1 MRAGMVA
8 SYRAMAVTGPATTET
23 LRSQYQ
29 RVWLAVSPAPKRR
42 SREACWALR
51 GALLAVWPGGAPT
64 AGAMSGGRGTMEIGV
79 FIPIG
84 NNGWLI
90 SENAPQY
97 MPSFEL
103 NRNVTLR
110 AEYFGLDFVLS
121 MIKLRGFGGKTE
133 FWDYNL
139 ESFTLMAGL
148 AAVTQRIKLFATA
161 PVLALPPAIVARMA
175 TTIDSNSGGRFG
187 INLITG
193 WQRPEYSQ
201 MGLWPGD
208 EFFATRYDYLTEY
221 ATILRELWATGRC
234 DLKGRH
240 FQMDDCRMLPKPTG
254 EIKLICA
261 GSSGQGMTFSAQH
274 ADYNFCL
281 GAGVNTPRGFA
292 PSAEKLQAEAA
303 KTGRKVGTFVL
314 IMLIAA
320 ETDAEAFARWEHYKA
335 GADKEALAWLGLQAA
350 ADTRSDTHIK
360 EVVNPV
366 SAINFNMGTLVG
378 SYASIARM
386 LDEMATVPGTSGAL
400 LTFDDFVR
408 GIEDFGTR
416 IQPLMTTRRHA
427 MAAA

>member
-1 MRAGMVA
+1 MD
-8 SYRAMAVTGPATTET
+8 
-23 LRSQYQ
+23 
-29 RVWLAVSPAPKRR
+29 
-42 SREACWALR
+42 
-51 GALLAVWPGGAPT
+51 
-64 AGAMSGGRGTMEIGV
+64 IGV
-79 FIPIG
+79 FIPIN
-84 NNGWLI
+84 NNGWII
-90 SENAPQY
+90 SATSPQY

-103 NRNVTLR
+103 NKQVVQK
-110 AEYFGLDFVLS
+110 AEGYGFDFALS
-121 MIKLRGFGGKTE
+121 MIKLHGFGGKTE
-133 FWDYNL
+133 FWDHGL

-148 AAVTQRIKLFATA
+148 ASVTSKIRLYASTAVLTI
-161 PVLALPPAIVARMA
+161 PPAIVARMA
-175 TTIDSNSGGRFG
+175 VTIDSISGGRFG

-254 EIKLICA
+254 DIKLICA
-261 GSSGQGMTFSAQH
+261 GSSGQGMAFSAQH

-335 GADKEALAWLGLQAA
+335 GADQEALAWLGLQAA

-400 LTFDDFVR
+400 VTFDDFVQ